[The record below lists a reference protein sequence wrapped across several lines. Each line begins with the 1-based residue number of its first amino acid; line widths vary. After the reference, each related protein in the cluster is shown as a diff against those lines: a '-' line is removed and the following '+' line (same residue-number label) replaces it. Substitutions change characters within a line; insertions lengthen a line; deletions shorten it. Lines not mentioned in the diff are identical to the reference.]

1 LFQQAK
7 ELEPIFEEAIHS
19 LKGEN
24 QVVDIRNIGLM
35 GAVHFGSDPIPAT
48 EFASKVFQHCYENDV
63 LVRFSGEFLV
73 LSPSLIAEPEHIAI
87 IVDALKAAI
96 RSIN

>member
-1 LFQQAK
+1 
-7 ELEPIFEEAIHS
+7 
-19 LKGEN
+19 
-24 QVVDIRNIGLM
+24 M
-35 GAVHFGSDPIPAT
+35 GALHFGSDPIPAA

-73 LSPSLIAEPEHIAI
+73 LSPSLIAKPEHIEA
-87 IVDALKAAI
+87 IVDALKTAI